1 MRFKDPIFENFRDRC
16 RSGMG
21 GVSVM
26 YISVTTSEIYDRI
39 KKEDDDA
46 DGTVEGLEG
55 EDGDESASL
64 EAIEEKPHQDSIAW
78 LPIL

>member
-1 MRFKDPIFENFRDRC
+1 
-16 RSGMG
+16 
-21 GVSVM
+21 M

-39 KKEDDDA
+39 KKEDDDT

-64 EAIEEKPHQDSIAW
+64 EAIEEKPHQDSIA
-78 LPIL
+78 